1 MNISHSIVRRS
12 SEKRRQRLA
21 GKDLRV
27 TLTPPGIGVLLIVL
41 VGSASLAGTAHAVP
55 SFARQTNLG
64 CSACHTNYPQL
75 NAFGRNFKLR
85 GYSLQS
91 GDVALYKRLS
101 GMLQPSFTRTAK
113 DQAGGAAPH
122 FDPNDN
128 FALTQGSIFYGGRL
142 LDGYDKL
149 GGFVQV
155 TYDGVGR
162 DLSWDL
168 VDFRWADSGSLAGKP
183 LTWGVDLNNAPSVQ
197 DLWNTS
203 PIWGYPFSGS
213 GLAPGP
219 SAATLISDPL
229 AGTSAGLGAF
239 ADWNNTL
246 YGEVTLYKTLGSG
259 FLKVVG
265 IDDVDQEIK
274 GVAPYWRLALR
285 RTSGPHN
292 VELGTFGLYARA
304 YPGRD
309 RSAGKTDRYVD
320 AGVDLQYEYAGQG
333 RDVVARAAWIHEDQR
348 LDASSLLGGSSNR
361 SNRLNTLAL
370 SVSYLYDQ
378 TYGVNVGYNHISG
391 TGDAALYGGSP
402 DSDYYTL
409 QLDWLPLNKNSGPG
423 SRYSTFNPK
432 ISLQYTAYT
441 KLDGVGSGESDN
453 NTLYLQAWLTL

>member
-1 MNISHSIVRRS
+1 
-12 SEKRRQRLA
+12 
-21 GKDLRV
+21 
-27 TLTPPGIGVLLIVL
+27 
-41 VGSASLAGTAHAVP
+41 
-55 SFARQTNLG
+55 
-64 CSACHTNYPQL
+64 
-75 NAFGRNFKLR
+75 
-85 GYSLQS
+85 
-91 GDVALYKRLS
+91 
-101 GMLQPSFTRTAK
+101 
-113 DQAGGAAPH
+113 
-122 FDPNDN
+122 
-128 FALTQGSIFYGGRL
+128 
-142 LDGYDKL
+142 
-149 GGFVQV
+149 
-155 TYDGVGR
+155 
-162 DLSWDL
+162 
-168 VDFRWADSGSLAGKP
+168 
-183 LTWGVDLNNAPSVQ
+183 
-197 DLWNTS
+197 
-203 PIWGYPFSGS
+203 
-213 GLAPGP
+213 
-219 SAATLISDPL
+219 
-229 AGTSAGLGAF
+229 
-239 ADWNNTL
+239 
-246 YGEVTLYKTLGSG
+246 
-259 FLKVVG
+259 
-265 IDDVDQEIK
+265 
-274 GVAPYWRLALR
+274 
-285 RTSGPHN
+285 
-292 VELGTFGLYARA
+292 LGTFGLYARA